1 MYMKKINIFIME
13 KLKINSKSKINSSDT
28 YTFDL
33 DNYKETIEL
42 PFLLYIIG
50 AEEHIKICKIDD
62 ILKDGNHNIRL
73 FDEKDKVATIL
84 KETNVINLFK
94 KHKAVIG
101 IIYNYNGNAYYK
113 SETFKY
119 KEANL

>member
-1 MYMKKINIFIME
+1 MKKINNFINE
-13 KLKINSKSKINSSDT
+13 KLIINSKSKVNSGDT

-50 AEEHIKICKIDD
+50 DEEHIKICKIDD
-62 ILKDGNHNIRL
+62 VLKDGNHNIRL

-84 KETNVINLFK
+84 RETNVINLFK
-94 KHKAVIG
+94 KHKAIAG
-101 IIYNYNGNAYYK
+101 TIYYYNGNSYYRN
-113 SETFKY
+113 ETFKY
-119 KEANL
+119 KEANLW